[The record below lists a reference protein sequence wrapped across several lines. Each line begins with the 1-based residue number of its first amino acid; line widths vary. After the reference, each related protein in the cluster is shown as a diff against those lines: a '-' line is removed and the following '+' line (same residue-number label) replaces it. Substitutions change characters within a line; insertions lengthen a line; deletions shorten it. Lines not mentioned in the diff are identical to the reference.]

1 MRRVCRAAII
11 DAQRSLRYIAISQC
25 EINRSSRRLRARTKK
40 SSRRLTRD
48 TGRFVRETPGSRSLE
63 RGLMLLRAF
72 RVGGSLLTNADLAER
87 SGLPR
92 PTVSRLARSL
102 VDSGFLAYD
111 MSSRAYRLTAVFL
124 NLARVFRDDVPALD
138 LALPLMKAV
147 AEGESINVG
156 LAVPDQYEMIYLES
170 VRESRRGIF
179 RRIVPG
185 SRTPME
191 ATSLGRSYLYT
202 LETAAR
208 QKILRHIA
216 AKYTHGW
223 DEMQTQIDK
232 AFAALASKGYCVA
245 AWQHGMMA
253 MATPLKAPDQSRY
266 ALNLSF
272 PSTDAEANE
281 AQVARYAPKL
291 LQLAKD
297 ITRAWEARDRER
309 L

>member
-1 MRRVCRAAII
+1 MII
-11 DAQRSLRYIAISQC
+11 DPWRLIRYIQISHG
-25 EINRSSRRLRARTKK
+25 EIVRLRNRPGLRARKKK

-48 TGRFVRETPGSRSLE
+48 SGRFVRETRGSRSLE

-72 RVGGSLLTNADLAER
+72 RLGRSSLTNADLAER
-87 SGLPR
+87 AGLPR

-102 VDSGFLAYD
+102 VDAGFLAYD
-111 MSSRAYRLTAVFL
+111 IHGRVYRLTAVFL

-156 LAVPDQYEMIYLES
+156 LAVPDQYEMVYLES
-170 VRESRRGIF
+170 VRKSRRGVL

-202 LETAAR
+202 LEKAAR
-208 QKILRHIA
+208 QKILRQIA
-216 AKYTHGW
+216 ARYTHGW
-223 DEMQTQIDK
+223 DEMEAQIGE
-232 AFAALASKGYCVA
+232 AFAALATQGYCVA
-245 AWQHGMMA
+245 AWQPGMVA
-253 MATPLKAPDQSRY
+253 MATPLIAPDQSRY

-272 PSTDAEANE
+272 SSTDPEGNDAL
-281 AQVARYAPKL
+281 VARYAPKL

-297 ITRAWEARDRER
+297 ITRAWELRDRER